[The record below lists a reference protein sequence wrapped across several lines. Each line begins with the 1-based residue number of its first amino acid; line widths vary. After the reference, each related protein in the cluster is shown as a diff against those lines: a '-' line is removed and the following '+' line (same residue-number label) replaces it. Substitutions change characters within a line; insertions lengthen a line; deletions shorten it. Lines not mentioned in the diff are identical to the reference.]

1 MKISIF
7 GLGYVG
13 AVTAACL
20 SKIGH
25 KVVGVDIEEK
35 KVDAI
40 NQGKSPLQ
48 EQGLEDLIREQVN
61 SGSLYATCDSV
72 EAVNNSEV
80 SIICVGTPS
89 SKKGKVI
96 IKYLENVCEEI
107 AEAINKLKKEKYTL
121 IVRSTCP
128 PDVHEK
134 LKSLIE
140 NKLQNK
146 LNKKINYICH
156 PEFLREGTS
165 LKDFFNPSVTVFG
178 IENDNG
184 KDICLK
190 LYPKIDSQKVFCSIG
205 AASMIKY
212 ANNAFHA
219 TKITFA
225 NEIGILSKKLHLDSR
240 EIMEILCKDNNLNIS
255 EKYLRPGAPFGGSC
269 LPKDLL
275 AINDKSSHLKIRLPL
290 IDNIINSNEI
300 QISNIVKFF
309 DNHDIEQNI
318 GIIGIAF
325 KKGTDDTR
333 ESPMIEI
340 ASQLVKN
347 SFSVKMFDYVFS
359 VDQIIGINKGKL
371 EEKLPNISGLL
382 VNDFN
387 SIIEQSSA
395 LIIGQELS
403 PNDIVKLNN
412 YPDITI
418 FDLIGLKQLEKMKNY
433 HGLYW

>member
-1 MKISIF
+1 MKISVF

-13 AVTAACL
+13 AVTSASL

-25 KVVGVDIEEK
+25 KVVGVDIDK
-35 KVDAI
+35 SKVDVI
-40 NQGKSPLQ
+40 NHGKSPLK
-48 EQGLEDLIREQVN
+48 EHGLEDLINDQVN
-61 SGSLYATCDSV
+61 NGSLYATCDSV

-89 SKKGKVI
+89 SDKGKVI
-96 IKYLENVCEEI
+96 TKYLKDVCIQI
-107 AEAINKLKKEKYTL
+107 AEAINQLKKEKYTL

-165 LKDFFNPSVTVFG
+165 LKDFFYPSVSVFG

-225 NEIGILSKKLHLDSR
+225 NEIGILCKKLDLDSR
-240 EIMEILCKDNNLNIS
+240 EIMDILCKDYDLNIS
-255 EKYLRPGAPFGGSC
+255 EKYLKPGAPFGGSC

-275 AINDKSSHLKIRLPL
+275 AIKDESVNLNISLPM
-290 IDNIINSNEI
+290 INNIIQSNND
-300 QISNIVKFF
+300 QISSVVESF
-309 DNHDIEQNI
+309 DNLDNNKNI

-325 KKGTDDTR
+325 KKGTDDVR

-340 ASQLVKN
+340 ARQLIAKGY
-347 SFSVKMFDYVFS
+347 SVKMFDYVFS
-359 VDQIIGINKGKL
+359 LDQVIGINKDQL
-371 EEKLPNISGLL
+371 EKKLPNISNLL
-382 VNDFN
+382 VQDVK
-387 SIIEQSSA
+387 SIINHSDTI
-395 LIIGQELS
+395 IIGQQLS
-403 PNDIVKLNN
+403 GNDIIEIKNC
-412 YPDITI
+412 PSIRI

>member
-1 MKISIF
+1 MKLSVF

-13 AVTAACL
+13 AVTSASL
-20 SKIGH
+20 SKLGH
-25 KVVGVDIEEK
+25 RVIGVDIDK
-35 KVDAI
+35 SKVEAI
-40 NQGKSPLQ
+40 NQGRSPLK
-48 EQGLEDLIREQVN
+48 EQGLEELIYDQVN
-61 SGSLYATCDSV
+61 NGSLYATCDNI
-72 EAVNNSEV
+72 EAVSKSDV

-89 SKKGKVI
+89 SSKGKI
-96 IKYLENVCEEI
+96 ITKYLRYVCEEI
-107 AEAINKLKKEKYTL
+107 AQAIKKLKKEKYT
-121 IVRSTCP
+121 IIIRSTCP
-128 PDVHEK
+128 PDVHKE

-140 NKLQNK
+140 NKIK
-146 LNKKINYICH
+146 KKFNKKINYICH

-240 EIMEILCKDNNLNIS
+240 EIMDILCKDNNLNIS

-359 VDQIIGINKGKL
+359 LDQIIGINKGKL

-395 LIIGQELS
+395 IIIGQEIL
-403 PNDIVKLNN
+403 PNDIQKIKN
-412 YPDITI
+412 YPDIKI
-418 FDLIGLKQLEKMKNY
+418 FDLIGLKELEKMHNY
-433 HGLYW
+433 NGLYW